1 MKEYRRMAATNIE
14 PSIGAVRLD
23 KLTAARLDSFYRDLI
38 KRGLSPTSVKRNHAL
53 LHAVL
58 GRAVKWGMV
67 PSNPADRATP
77 PQALTRS
84 TVSAP
89 AVGDVQRLLAATETK
104 SPIVAAA
111 IALAAVTG
119 ARRGELCAL
128 RWSDVDWGRR
138 VLTIARSLTVI
149 DGVATAGDTKTHQ
162 RRTIALDDALSAVL
176 ALRRADQETY
186 AAKVGVTLVADPFVL
201 SPAADGST
209 AYNPDTLTDY
219 FKRAA
224 KRLGITTHFHELR
237 HFAATTAIASGAD
250 VRTVAGRLGH
260 ADASV
265 TLRVYAHALEAR
277 DRDLAGVLGAAVLG
291 PVDRRPKADQGG
303 APAPAELERFR
314 SLT

>member
-1 MKEYRRMAATNIE
+1 
-14 PSIGAVRLD
+14 
-23 KLTAARLDSFYRDLI
+23 
-38 KRGLSPTSVKRNHAL
+38 
-53 LHAVL
+53 
-58 GRAVKWGMV
+58 
-67 PSNPADRATP
+67 
-77 PQALTRS
+77 
-84 TVSAP
+84 
-89 AVGDVQRLLAATETK
+89 
-104 SPIVAAA
+104 
-111 IALAAVTG
+111 
-119 ARRGELCAL
+119 
-128 RWSDVDWGRR
+128 
-138 VLTIARSLTVI
+138 
-149 DGVATAGDTKTHQ
+149 
-162 RRTIALDDALSAVL
+162 
-176 ALRRADQETY
+176 
-186 AAKVGVTLVADPFVL
+186 VADPFVL